1 MSSLLLNNVSKTYY
15 TRRVFTPSTAHE
27 VLSDLSFEVK
37 PGERVAL
44 VGPNGSGKSTTIKIL
59 SGIIQPTIG
68 VVSVAGITPWRH
80 RSQVAKILGVL
91 LGHCSQLWPNGS
103 VEEALQYA
111 SAVHGLTT
119 TEYHARVST
128 LGESLDIHPL
138 LKKKVTKLSSG
149 ERMKCEIALGFLHD
163 PKIML
168 LDEPSIGLDFNAKR
182 VFRELLTTV
191 AINSNKTILLT
202 SHDMNDIEPIC
213 QRVLILSQG
222 KLVYHGAI
230 TDLKR
235 KFAKFKV
242 IKIIAE
248 RLPESL
254 NILGCE
260 ISTTGENMINI
271 TLDLEKNSIANCIAD
286 IAKKISFSDI
296 AIESKSLESIIE
308 RVYHENSGEL

>member
-1 MSSLLLNNVSKTYY
+1 MSSLLLNNVGKIYY

-37 PGERVAL
+37 PGERVTL
-44 VGPNGSGKSTTIKIL
+44 IGPNGSGKSTTIKIL

-68 VVSVAGITPWRH
+68 LVSIAGIPPWRH
-80 RSQVAKILGVL
+80 RSQVAKILGII
-91 LGHCSQLWPNGS
+91 LGHCPQLWPNGS

-111 SAVHGLTT
+111 SAVHGLTPA
-119 TEYHARVST
+119 EYHARVSI

-168 LDEPSIGLDFNAKR
+168 LDEPSIGLDFNTKR
-182 VFRELLTTV
+182 DFIKILTTA

-202 SHDMNDIEPIC
+202 SHDMNDIEQVC
-213 QRVLILSQG
+213 NRVLILSQG
-222 KLVYHGAI
+222 KLVYDGEI

-254 NILGCE
+254 NFLGCDVS
-260 ISTTGENMINI
+260 ITGKNMINI
-271 TLDLEKNSIANCIAD
+271 TLDLEKNSIA
-286 IAKKISFSDI
+286 K
-296 AIESKSLESIIE
+296 
-308 RVYHENSGEL
+308 